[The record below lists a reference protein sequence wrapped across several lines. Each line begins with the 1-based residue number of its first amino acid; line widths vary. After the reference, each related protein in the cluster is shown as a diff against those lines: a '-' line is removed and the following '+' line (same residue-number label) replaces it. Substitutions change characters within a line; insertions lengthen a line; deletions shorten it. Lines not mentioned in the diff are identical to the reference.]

1 MQNAQMGS
9 MNRRF
14 MLPIL
19 ANIRRSCPEM
29 RTTMAKSISQIRAE
43 LQAAPETMLPDFIST
58 YSQDERA
65 GVQTLCSQAAKRLQK
80 LEEEKKR
87 VHSMRLFEQQAAA
100 PYQILLEQDGLIC
113 GIDEAGRGPL
123 AGPVAAGACILPP
136 DHDMLYINDSK
147 KLSEQKREELYEQ
160 ITKEAVAWSVGIAE
174 PSRIDEI
181 NILQATYEAMRQAI
195 SQLSPAPAVLINDA
209 VQIPGISI
217 PQVPV
222 VKGDAKCLSVA
233 AASILAKV
241 TRDRLMREYD
251 SLYPVYGFAA
261 NKGYGS
267 KEHIAALE
275 KYGPCPIHRRTFITH
290 FALPGETP
298 ADLQEPEQSR
308 RSLGTEMET
317 AAAAYLQ
324 EQDVRILE
332 KNFRSRHGEI
342 DLIGEEKGVL
352 CFVEVKY
359 RSSCQLG
366 APEEA
371 VHLQKQET
379 ICRTA
384 DYYRLVHHLE
394 QTRPLRFDVVAMERK
409 QSGEIEIRWIKNA
422 FPYRGKSQW

>member
-1 MQNAQMGS
+1 
-9 MNRRF
+9 
-14 MLPIL
+14 
-19 ANIRRSCPEM
+19 
-29 RTTMAKSISQIRAE
+29 MAKSISQIKAE
-43 LQAAPETMLPDFIST
+43 YQAAPETMLPDFISV

-65 GVQTLCSQAAKRLQK
+65 GVQTLCRQAAKRLEK

-87 VHSMRLFEQQAAA
+87 VHAMRTFEQQAAA
-100 PYQILLEQDGLIC
+100 PYQLLLQKGGLIC

-136 DHDMLYINDSK
+136 DHDLLYVNDSK

-160 ITKEAVAWSVGIAE
+160 ITKEAIAWAVGIAE
-174 PSRIDEI
+174 PARIDEI

-195 SQLSPAPAVLINDA
+195 SKLSPAPAVLINDA
-209 VQIPGISI
+209 VQIPGVSL

-222 VKGDAKCLSVA
+222 IKGDAKSLSVA

-251 SLYPVYGFAA
+251 SQYPAYGFAA

-275 KYGPCPIHRRTFITH
+275 KYGPCPIHRRSFITH
-290 FALPGETP
+290 FSLPGDA
-298 ADLQEPEQSR
+298 ADDTREVTQNQHN
-308 RSLGTEMET
+308 LGAEMEA
-317 AAAAYLQ
+317 AAAAYLEGQ
-324 EQDVRILE
+324 GVRILE
-332 KNFRSRHGEI
+332 KNFRSHHGEI
-342 DLIGEEKGVL
+342 DLIGEENGRI

-359 RSSCQLG
+359 RGSCQSG
-366 APEEA
+366 APEDA

-394 QTRPLRFDVVAMERK
+394 ETRPLRFDVVAMDRK
-409 QSGEIEIRWIKNA
+409 ENGELQIRWIQDA
-422 FPYRGKSQW
+422 FPYSGSGRW

>member
-1 MQNAQMGS
+1 MTVQLLRDRHRNSISG
-9 MNRRF
+9 NCF
-14 MLPIL
+14 G
-19 ANIRRSCPEM
+19 RSAWEM
-29 RTTMAKSISQIRAE
+29 EKAMAKSISQIKAE
-43 LQAAPETMLPDFIST
+43 YQAAPETMLPDFISM
-58 YSQDERA
+58 YSQDDRT
-65 GVQTLCSQAAKRLQK
+65 GVQALCKQAARRLEK

-87 VHSMRLFEQQAAA
+87 VHAMRLFEQQAAA
-100 PYQILLEQDGLIC
+100 PYQILLQKGGLIC

-136 DHDMLYINDSK
+136 DHDLLYINDSK

-174 PSRIDEI
+174 PARIDEI

-195 SQLSPAPAVLINDA
+195 SQLSPSPAILINDA
-209 VQIPGISI
+209 VQIPGVSI
-217 PQVPV
+217 PQIPV
-222 VKGDAKCLSVA
+222 IKGDAKCISVA

-241 TRDRLMREYD
+241 TRDRLMQEYD
-251 SLYPVYGFAA
+251 SQYPAYGFAA

-290 FALPGETP
+290 FSLPGEKK
-298 ADLQEPEQSR
+298 DDRQETKQAQNQ
-308 RSLGTEMET
+308 RSLGTEMESS
-317 AAAAYLQ
+317 AAHFLQ
-324 EQDVRILE
+324 KQGVRILE
-332 KNFRSRHGEI
+332 KNFRSHQGEI
-342 DLIGEEKGVL
+342 DLIGEENGCI

-359 RSSCQLG
+359 RSSQQSG
-366 APEEA
+366 TPEEA

-384 DYYRLVHHLE
+384 DYYRLTHHLE

-409 QSGEIEIRWIKNA
+409 ESGEVKTRWIKDA
-422 FPYRGKSQW
+422 FPYRGNSKW